1 MLPGTASLAWNLSY
15 DWCDEQWMQGRKSF
29 DIAKRPI
36 NTYEMH
42 LGSWQRPTDG
52 SNHFLTYREVASKL
66 ADYLTR
72 MNFTHVE
79 FMPLMAHP
87 FYGSWGYQTTSYFA
101 PTGRYGSPQDLMYLI
116 DYLHQHGIGVIL
128 DWVPSHFPTDEYGLG
143 YFDGTHLYEHAD
155 PRQGHQPD
163 WNSYIFNYER
173 GEVRSF
179 LIGSVMFWLNVYHAD
194 GLRVD
199 AVASM
204 LYLDYSRKPGEW
216 IPNVHGGSENLGA
229 VAFLRQLNSEVRKT
243 RPGVQMVAEES
254 TTFAGVT
261 RPTEEGGLGFH
272 QKWDMGWMHDT
283 LQYMSH
289 APQYRKFHHREL
301 TFRGVYAFSENF
313 VLALSHDEVVYGK
326 GSLLRKVP
334 GDEWQKF
341 ATLRLLFGYMY
352 SLPGKKLLFMGDELG
367 QSSEWNHE
375 ASLDWRE
382 AGFGRH
388 KSLQRW
394 VEDLSRFY
402 RDTPTLHSSDFDPNG
417 FQWINAED
425 GENSVLSYL
434 RAGTNCATYCSW
446 CVTSRLWC
454 SRIIV

>member
-1 MLPGTASLAWNLSY
+1 
-15 DWCDEQWMQGRKSF
+15 
-29 DIAKRPI
+29 
-36 NTYEMH
+36 
-42 LGSWQRPTDG
+42 
-52 SNHFLTYREVASKL
+52 
-66 ADYLTR
+66 
-72 MNFTHVE
+72 
-79 FMPLMAHP
+79 
-87 FYGSWGYQTTSYFA
+87 
-101 PTGRYGSPQDLMYLI
+101 
-116 DYLHQHGIGVIL
+116 
-128 DWVPSHFPTDEYGLG
+128 
-143 YFDGTHLYEHAD
+143 
-155 PRQGHQPD
+155 
-163 WNSYIFNYER
+163 
-173 GEVRSF
+173 
-179 LIGSVMFWLNVYHAD
+179 
-194 GLRVD
+194 
-199 AVASM
+199 
-204 LYLDYSRKPGEW
+204 
-216 IPNVHGGSENLGA
+216 
-229 VAFLRQLNSEVRKT
+229 
-243 RPGVQMVAEES
+243 VQMVAEES

-272 QKWDMGWMHDT
+272 LKWDMGWMHDT
-283 LQYMSH
+283 LQYMSQ

-425 GENSVLSYL
+425 GENSVLSYPNFVSKPSIS
-434 RAGTNCATYCSW
+434 RFCACFHGLSGFPW
-446 CVTSRLWC
+446 V
-454 SRIIV
+454 